1 MILKIVSSSIL
12 MVVLRAAPCQISH
25 CWMYLLSPFSK
36 NCQNTVLYSPIM
48 VFIWSFNFSLLESQ
62 STCPE
67 IIHVK
72 FQISGC
78 ILQFPF
84 LKMAKILLSYGL
96 NMVLT
101 LSFKLVFLNPQQY
114 SKGYFMP
121 NFTLLCVSYGPLS
134 YKWPK
139 YGPFM
144 AKTWLSYDTTTWF
157 ILNLNQC
164 AKRYS
169 MPNFILLGVSCS
181 PLSRNGQNMALL
193 WPKNGPQ
200 MVRT

>member
-1 MILKIVSSSIL
+1 
-12 MVVLRAAPCQISH
+12 
-25 CWMYLLSPFSK
+25 
-36 NCQNTVLYSPIM
+36 
-48 VFIWSFNFSLLESQ
+48 
-62 STCPE
+62 
-67 IIHVK
+67 
-72 FQISGC
+72 
-78 ILQFPF
+78 
-84 LKMAKILLSYGL
+84 MAKILLSYGL

-101 LSFKLVFLNPQQY
+101 LSFKLVFLNPKQY

-164 AKRYS
+164 AQRYS

-193 WPKNGPQ
+193 WPKNGPH
-200 MVRT
+200 MVLPIGSSWIIINVPWYAPCQISQFRVYPIVPFS

>member
-1 MILKIVSSSIL
+1 
-12 MVVLRAAPCQISH
+12 
-25 CWMYLLSPFSK
+25 MYLLSPFPK

-78 ILQFPF
+78 ILQSPF

-101 LSFKLVFLNPQQY
+101 LSFKLVFLNPKQY

-193 WPKNGPQ
+193 WPKNGPH

>member
-1 MILKIVSSSIL
+1 MCLSVSWLTSLLKLGQYRDISSSRRVILLIFWRYSLNVFTLFQNNPAASFSRSDQNMALLWQKQGPNMILKIVSSSIL

-78 ILQFPF
+78 IL
-84 LKMAKILLSYGL
+84 
-96 NMVLT
+96 
-101 LSFKLVFLNPQQY
+101 
-114 SKGYFMP
+114 
-121 NFTLLCVSYGPLS
+121 
-134 YKWPK
+134 
-139 YGPFM
+139 
-144 AKTWLSYDTTTWF
+144 
-157 ILNLNQC
+157 
-164 AKRYS
+164 
-169 MPNFILLGVSCS
+169 
-181 PLSRNGQNMALL
+181 
-193 WPKNGPQ
+193 
-200 MVRT
+200 

>member
-1 MILKIVSSSIL
+1 MAETWSQHDPSNWIFLNPNFCRKVCSMPNFTLLDVSSKPL
-12 MVVLRAAPCQISH
+12 
-25 CWMYLLSPFSK
+25 SK
-36 NCQNTVLYSPIM
+36 NCQTTVLYSPIR
-48 VFIWSFNFSLLESQ
+48 VLIWSFNLSLLESQ

-101 LSFKLVFLNPQQY
+101 LSFKLVFLNLKQY

-121 NFTLLCVSYGPLS
+121 NFTLLCVSYGPFL
-134 YKWPK
+134 
-139 YGPFM
+139 
-144 AKTWLSYDTTTWF
+144 
-157 ILNLNQC
+157 I
-164 AKRYS
+164 
-169 MPNFILLGVSCS
+169 
-181 PLSRNGQNMALL
+181 NGQNMALSC
-193 WPKNGPQ
+193 PKHGYHMILQ
-200 MVRT
+200 LGLS

>member
-1 MILKIVSSSIL
+1 MEKLKRRQKAL
-12 MVVLRAAPCQISH
+12 
-25 CWMYLLSPFSK
+25 
-36 NCQNTVLYSPIM
+36 T
-48 VFIWSFNFSLLESQ
+48 
-62 STCPE
+62 
-67 IIHVK
+67 
-72 FQISGC
+72 
-78 ILQFPF
+78 
-84 LKMAKILLSYGL
+84 L

-101 LSFKLVFLNPQQY
+101 LSFKLVFLNPKQY

-121 NFTLLCVSYGPLS
+121 NFKLLCVSYGPVS

-164 AKRYS
+164 AQRYF

-181 PLSRNGQNMALL
+181 PLSRNGQNMAIL
-193 WPKNGPQ
+193 WPKNGPH

>member
-1 MILKIVSSSIL
+1 
-12 MVVLRAAPCQISH
+12 
-25 CWMYLLSPFSK
+25 
-36 NCQNTVLYSPIM
+36 
-48 VFIWSFNFSLLESQ
+48 
-62 STCPE
+62 
-67 IIHVK
+67 
-72 FQISGC
+72 
-78 ILQFPF
+78 
-84 LKMAKILLSYGL
+84 MAKILLSYGL

-101 LSFKLVFLNPQQY
+101 LSFKLVFLNPKQY

-164 AKRYS
+164 AQRYS

-193 WPKNGPQ
+193 WPKHNRLNWFFLNLNHCAKGCYMPNF
-200 MVRT
+200 TLLGSPFS

>member
-1 MILKIVSSSIL
+1 
-12 MVVLRAAPCQISH
+12 
-25 CWMYLLSPFSK
+25 
-36 NCQNTVLYSPIM
+36 
-48 VFIWSFNFSLLESQ
+48 
-62 STCPE
+62 
-67 IIHVK
+67 
-72 FQISGC
+72 
-78 ILQFPF
+78 
-84 LKMAKILLSYGL
+84 MAKILLSYGL

-101 LSFKLVFLNPQQY
+101 LSFKLVFLNPKQY

-121 NFTLLCVSYGPLS
+121 NFTLLCVSYGLLS

-164 AKRYS
+164 AQRYS

-181 PLSRNGQNMALL
+181 PLSRNGQHMALL
-193 WPKNGPQ
+193 WPKHGPHTVLQ
-200 MVRT
+200 IGFSWTIINVPRDSPCKISQFLVYPIVPFF

>member
-1 MILKIVSSSIL
+1 
-12 MVVLRAAPCQISH
+12 
-25 CWMYLLSPFSK
+25 
-36 NCQNTVLYSPIM
+36 
-48 VFIWSFNFSLLESQ
+48 
-62 STCPE
+62 
-67 IIHVK
+67 
-72 FQISGC
+72 
-78 ILQFPF
+78 
-84 LKMAKILLSYGL
+84 MAKILLSYGL

-101 LSFKLVFLNPQQY
+101 LSFKLVFLNPKQY

-134 YKWPK
+134 YKWLK

-157 ILNLNQC
+157 ILYLNQC
-164 AKRYS
+164 AQRYS

-193 WPKNGPQ
+193 WPKNWSSHGPVNWFFLSLNQ
-200 MVRT
+200 

>member
-1 MILKIVSSSIL
+1 
-12 MVVLRAAPCQISH
+12 
-25 CWMYLLSPFSK
+25 
-36 NCQNTVLYSPIM
+36 
-48 VFIWSFNFSLLESQ
+48 
-62 STCPE
+62 
-67 IIHVK
+67 
-72 FQISGC
+72 
-78 ILQFPF
+78 
-84 LKMAKILLSYGL
+84 MAKILLSYGL

-101 LSFKLVFLNPQQY
+101 LSFKLVFLNPKQY

-164 AKRYS
+164 AHAE
-169 MPNFILLGVSCS
+169 FHIAG
-181 PLSRNGQNMALL
+181 
-193 WPKNGPQ
+193 
-200 MVRT
+200 